1 MRLPAHCL
9 EPRYFPE
16 WAFFNV
22 RDDRERKGCERCLS
36 GVATVPLEPIGK
48 QLERWAIAALL
59 FASSASAALGLG
71 CGTTPPLGRV
81 IGREDVE
88 GETAVAAIY
97 RFAHRNDICVG
108 LALDDNALLPPLAR
122 THFQNTSV
130 SAVLRKLLPR
140 SYRAREQGRVVLIEP
155 VKGAPAWLSQ
165 QIDRFRL
172 QRPEPDLLQN
182 ADRQIW

>member
-1 MRLPAHCL
+1 MADTMRIVAAFGTLPRSASHKVSARCTASPMGRSPPAANAHPIERLADFVRCEIDRGNCLRLLAHGL

-22 RDDRERKGCERCLS
+22 IDDRERKGCERCLS

-48 QLERWAIAALL
+48 QLERWVIAALL

-81 IGREDVE
+81 IGRDDVE

-108 LALDDNALLPPLAR
+108 LALDDNALLPPL
-122 THFQNTSV
+122 
-130 SAVLRKLLPR
+130 
-140 SYRAREQGRVVLIEP
+140 
-155 VKGAPAWLSQ
+155 
-165 QIDRFRL
+165 
-172 QRPEPDLLQN
+172 
-182 ADRQIW
+182 